1 MKNYKVKL
9 SCVVALEAKRV
20 VIWEGPTERECKCS
34 VSLTYLEC
42 ECLCPLWIEL
52 CSPEIH
58 IIEPLIPHNVTL
70 FTDRFFK
77 EVMRLK

>member
-1 MKNYKVKL
+1 M
-9 SCVVALEAKRV
+9 
-20 VIWEGPTERECKCS
+20 IWEGPTERECKYS

-58 IIEPLIPHNVTL
+58 KLNPSYLIMSPYL
-70 FTDRFFK
+70 QIGS
-77 EVMRLK
+77 LKR